1 MSTSTSSRRGHT
13 VSERVYSVL
22 LHGEPIGE
30 LSGSAGRTSFRFVDG
45 YFERE
50 GRFVLGLHFEEN
62 REALYRSA
70 QKLPPWFSNLL
81 PEGILR
87 TWIADQRGVSDR
99 NELELLAEVGHDLPG
114 AVTVVAAEPAPGSP
128 PARVVEVA
136 PPSPRAPR
144 MKFSLAG
151 VQLKLSLLRQGDR
164 FVAPASGERGDFI
177 LKLPDAHHVHV
188 PRNELAM
195 MRLARAAGLDVPD
208 ATLVHRDEIDGMQ
221 DAAFWPSGEDMAYA
235 VRRFDRTEARTP
247 IHIEDFAQVKGVYA
261 DDKYKGS
268 FETVAALAYR
278 GRHADDLREVAR
290 RIGFNVLVRNADAH
304 LKNWSLLYPDGRK
317 PRLSPAYDIVSTAV
331 YPDLVTGQDLGLK
344 LGGSRRFERVR
355 LSTFRGLAESAGARG
370 EPLDEVVEALV
381 KKVVASLEVARELLA
396 DTSLGPEIEKTVTE
410 SAAKLLGTAG

>member
-1 MSTSTSSRRGHT
+1 M

-30 LSGSAGRTSFRFVDG
+30 LDGTAGRTSFRFVDG

-87 TWIADQRGVSDR
+87 TWIAEQRGVSER

-114 AVTVVAAEPAPGSP
+114 AVTVVSTQSAVRSP

-177 LKLPDAHHVHV
+177 LKLPDAGYPHV

-195 MRLARAAGLDVPD
+195 MRLAKAVGLDVPD
-208 ATLVHRDEIDGMQ
+208 AMLVHRDEIEGMR
-221 DAAFWPSGEDMAYA
+221 DAAFWPRGEDVAYA
-235 VRRFDRTEARTP
+235 VRRFDRTDARTP
-247 IHIEDFAQVKGVYA
+247 MHMEDFAQVKGVYA

-268 FETVAALAYR
+268 FETVAALAHR
-278 GRHADDLREVAR
+278 GQHTDDLHEVAR

-304 LKNWSLLYPDGRK
+304 LKNWSLLYPDGRR

-344 LGGSRRFERVR
+344 LGGSRRFDRVR
-355 LSTFRGLAESAGARG
+355 LATFRGLAESAGARG
-370 EPLDEVVEALV
+370 EPLDQIVEDLV
-381 KKVVASLEVARELLA
+381 RKVLGSFEVAREILA
-396 DTSLGPEIEKTVTE
+396 DTSLGAEVEKTVEE
-410 SAAKLLGTAG
+410 SASKLLRSGL

>member
-1 MSTSTSSRRGHT
+1 

-22 LHGEPIGE
+22 LHGEPVGE

-99 NELELLAEVGHDLPG
+99 HELELLAEVGHDLPG

-177 LKLPDAHHVHV
+177 LKLPDAHHAHV

-195 MRLARAAGLDVPD
+195 MRLARAAGLDVPE
-208 ATLVHRDEIDGMQ
+208 ATLVHRDEIEGMQ

-278 GRHADDLREVAR
+278 GRHADDLS
-290 RIGFNVLVRNADAH
+290 FTCPTL
-304 LKNWSLLYPDGRK
+304 
-317 PRLSPAYDIVSTAV
+317 
-331 YPDLVTGQDLGLK
+331 
-344 LGGSRRFERVR
+344 
-355 LSTFRGLAESAGARG
+355 
-370 EPLDEVVEALV
+370 
-381 KKVVASLEVARELLA
+381 
-396 DTSLGPEIEKTVTE
+396 
-410 SAAKLLGTAG
+410 